1 VLPSGDG
8 ETWGLVINESLN
20 FGLPLIISDMVGSA
34 RDLCTE
40 KNGLIFKY
48 NNLDDL
54 CRCMKFFI
62 REPVKRRLMSQASR
76 ELVKMYT
83 PENTA
88 LGILDAIYSP

>member
-1 VLPSGDG
+1 V
-8 ETWGLVINESLN
+8 
-20 FGLPLIISDMVGSA
+20 VGSA

-48 NNLDDL
+48 NDLGDL

-62 REPVKRRLMSQASR
+62 REPVKRKLMSHASR

-83 PENTA
+83 PKNTA
-88 LGILDAIYSP
+88 SGILNAMYPP